1 MCRKVSDFVAL
12 RLYTKLLFP
21 SMVSVGT
28 FFFPS
33 PRNQRVDHRFRFH
46 KWESSQ
52 LAQFFPQLRRVCRV
66 KQCAGTY
73 SCKPLYLVANFFR
86 FLLFP
91 LFYSFSMGQ
100 IIFVSVS
107 SIVFSDCE
115 RCYHCVRVK
124 LTMSLNRYFQYVSVY
139 GECVQGSPPLKSVV
153 GYIGRLLSEVALA
166 RRLIYYATGCSAVA
180 DVSLAGAIS
189 TGETRIS

>member
-1 MCRKVSDFVAL
+1 MGVPSFHHSFDFCPASTTALFVISAFTSRETNEVCRKVSDFVAL
-12 RLYTKLLFP
+12 RLYTKLLLP

-107 SIVFSDCE
+107 SIVFVIVNVVTTA
-115 RCYHCVRVK
+115 CV
-124 LTMSLNRYFQYVSVY
+124 
-139 GECVQGSPPLKSVV
+139 
-153 GYIGRLLSEVALA
+153 
-166 RRLIYYATGCSAVA
+166 
-180 DVSLAGAIS
+180 
-189 TGETRIS
+189 